1 MTETVQMALP
11 SDTRAEVRETP
22 GRTTTSDGWL
32 PRLFRDTGYNLASFF
47 IAVPLFVLVVAG
59 FSIGV
64 ATLVIVLGLL
74 VLALTMRVARGF
86 AGFERFRVRSLD
98 KPAPSPTYLSPAPG
112 TGWFR
117 RWVTP
122 LRDPQ
127 SWLDLTWG
135 VGGFVTGIASFV
147 TTVAWWAAAAGGL
160 TYWFWERWLP
170 FGPHTHDTLA
180 YQIGLG
186 AGREPEKWLNFC
198 FGVAALETLPFAVR
212 FATAMHAGLARLL
225 LSSRAELQQEI
236 SRVEAGRAAARV
248 AEATSLRRLE
258 RDIHDGPQQRLVR
271 LSMDIGRARKQVD
284 ADPDAAREILDGAL
298 LQARDTVDELRSL
311 SRGIAPPVLVDRGL
325 AAAID
330 EVVNRSPVP
339 VASHVVL
346 GTELPPHL
354 ETCVYFV
361 VSEALTN
368 VAKHSGAHAV
378 AVDVTDEEV
387 PGRVVVRVAD
397 DGRGGAHVSKG
408 NGLAG
413 LAERVQ
419 AADGVLAVVSPEGG
433 PTVVEAELPCA

>member
-1 MTETVQMALP
+1 MTETVQMAPP
-11 SDTRAEVRETP
+11 SDVRDETWTAP
-22 GRTTTSDGWL
+22 ARRTAADWL
-32 PRLFRDTGYNLASFF
+32 PRTFRDTGYNLASFF
-47 IAVPLFVLVVAG
+47 LALPLFVIVVVG
-59 FSIGV
+59 ISVGV
-64 ATLVIVLGLL
+64 STLVILVGFP
-74 VLALTMRVARGF
+74 VLALTIYTARGF
-86 AGFERFRVRSLD
+86 AGFERFRMRSIGESAAT
-98 KPAPSPTYLSPAPG
+98 PHYVSSQPG

-117 RWVTP
+117 RLLTP

-127 SWLDLTWG
+127 SWLDLSWG
-135 VGGFVTGIASFV
+135 IGGFVTGITSFV
-147 TTVAWWAAAAGGL
+147 LTVSWWAGAAGGL

-170 FGPHTHDTLA
+170 YGPDTHDTLA

-198 FGVAALETLPFAVR
+198 FGAVALLTLPFVMR
-212 FATAMHAGLARLL
+212 FGAALHSGLARLL
-225 LSSRAELQQEI
+225 LSSRAELLQEI

-284 ADPDAAREILDGAL
+284 ADPDAARAILDGAL

-330 EVVNRSPVP
+330 EVVNRSPVR
-339 VASHVVL
+339 VASRVVL
-346 GTELPPHL
+346 GAELPPHL

-361 VSEALTN
+361 VSESLTN

-378 AVDVTDEEV
+378 AVDVTDAEV

-419 AADGVLAVVSPEGG
+419 AADGMLTITSPEGG

>member
-1 MTETVQMALP
+1 MTQTVQMTDPVA
-11 SDTRAEVRETP
+11 AREEAP
-22 GRTTTSDGWL
+22 AVTSDSSWL
-32 PRLFRDTGYNLASFF
+32 ERIFRETGYNLASFF
-47 IAVPLFVLVVAG
+47 LALPAFVIVVAG
-59 FSIGV
+59 V
-64 ATLVIVLGLL
+64 AVSAGTLVIVLGLL
-74 VLALTMRVARGF
+74 VLALTMYAARGF
-86 AGFERFRVRSLD
+86 AGFERFRVRSLG
-98 KPAPSPTYLSPAPG
+98 KPAPSPTYLTAAPG

-127 SWLDLTWG
+127 SWLDLGWG
-135 VGGFVTGIASFV
+135 IGGFVTGITTFV
-147 TTVAWWAAAAGGL
+147 LTVAWWAAAAGGL

-170 FGPHTHDTLA
+170 FGENTTDTLA

-186 AGREPEKWLNFC
+186 SGRQPEIWLNSVL
-198 FGVAALETLPFAVR
+198 GVVALLTLPFVMR
-212 FATAMHAGLARLL
+212 FGAALHSGLARLL

-236 SRVEAGRAAARV
+236 SRVEAGRASARV

-271 LSMDIGRARKQVD
+271 LSMDIGRARRQVD
-284 ADPDAAREILDGAL
+284 ADPTAAREILDGAL
-298 LQARDTVDELRSL
+298 AQARDTVDELRSL

-325 AAAID
+325 AAAVD

-339 VASHVVL
+339 VSSQVRL
-346 GTELPPHL
+346 GRELPPHL

-378 AVDVTDEEV
+378 AIDVTDEEV
-387 PGRVVVRVAD
+387 SDRVVVRVLD
-397 DGRGGAHVSKG
+397 DGRGGAHLSKG

-413 LAERVQ
+413 LADRVR
-419 AADGVLAVVSPEGG
+419 AADGVLTVSSPEGG
-433 PTVVEAELPCA
+433 PTVVEAVLPCA